1 MRIGLMGCIGVGKS
15 SIAKA
20 LSLEM
25 NHELVIEPVE
35 KNEYLPYFYE
45 NKEIFAFFSQNA
57 FYSSLFLEWWK
68 VKDEKDII
76 FDSTLLSNLVF
87 TEMLAREGIMTVY
100 EVAMTYAIAYKHLE
114 HLGHPDVY
122 VILTRPKA
130 QCFKNVATRGREM
143 EQDQIDYLNFH
154 YDNYTDVCER
164 LIKNYKIPQD
174 KVLWIDL
181 GDRDYTGNKENLQE
195 LIDIII
201 EKGEQ

>member
-1 MRIGLMGCIGVGKS
+1 M
-15 SIAKA
+15 
-20 LSLEM
+20 
-25 NHELVIEPVE
+25 
-35 KNEYLPYFYE
+35 
-45 NKEIFAFFSQNA
+45 
-57 FYSSLFLEWWK
+57 
-68 VKDEKDII
+68 I
-76 FDSTLLSNLVF
+76 FDSAFLSNLVF
-87 TEMLAREGIMTVY
+87 TEMLRLEGIMSAQ
-100 EVAMTYAIAYKHLE
+100 EVALTYSIADKHLE